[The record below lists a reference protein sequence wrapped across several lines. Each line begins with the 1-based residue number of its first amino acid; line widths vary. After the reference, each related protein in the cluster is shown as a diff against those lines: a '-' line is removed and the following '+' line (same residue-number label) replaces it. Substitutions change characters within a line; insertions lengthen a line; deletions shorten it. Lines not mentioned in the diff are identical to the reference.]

1 MAQTAIDQLVTWLD
15 DAHAMESGL
24 VGILQ
29 AQTAHFGEFPGAA
42 ARVQQHIAETEEHA
56 RRLERCLSQLGRTP
70 SGVKS
75 TLSSLMGTIEG
86 ATTTL
91 FRDRLAKDVL
101 ADYAAEHFEV
111 ACYTALVN
119 VARRLGYTDIANL
132 CEQNLREDRAMADW
146 LLEQLPDVVSYEVL
160 KV

>member
-1 MAQTAIDQLVTWLD
+1 MAQTAIEQLVTWLD

-29 AQTAHFGEFPGAA
+29 AQAAHFSEFPEAA
-42 ARVQQHIAETEEHA
+42 ARIERHITETQEHA
-56 RRLERCLSQLGRTP
+56 LRLERCLSQLGATP

-86 ATTTL
+86 ATTTI

-101 ADYAAEHFEV
+101 ADYASEHFEV

-119 VARRLGYTDIANL
+119 VASRLGYTDIARL
-132 CEQNLREDRAMADW
+132 CEQNLREDQAMADW
-146 LLEQLPDVVSYEVL
+146 LLEQLPDVVTYEVL

>member
-1 MAQTAIDQLVTWLD
+1 MAQTAIEQLVSWLD

-24 VGILQ
+24 VAILQ
-29 AQTAHFGEFPGAA
+29 AQAPHFSEFPDAS
-42 ARVQQHIAETEEHA
+42 ARLQRHITETQEHA
-56 RRLERCLSQLGRTP
+56 LRLERCLSQLGRTP

-75 TLSSLMGTIEG
+75 TLSSLMGMIEG
-86 ATTTL
+86 ATTTI
-91 FRDRLAKDVL
+91 FHDRLAKDVL

-119 VARRLGYTDIANL
+119 VAERLGYSDIARL
-132 CEQNLREDRAMADW
+132 CEQNLREDKAMADW
-146 LLEQLPDVVSYEVL
+146 LLSQLPDVVTYEVL